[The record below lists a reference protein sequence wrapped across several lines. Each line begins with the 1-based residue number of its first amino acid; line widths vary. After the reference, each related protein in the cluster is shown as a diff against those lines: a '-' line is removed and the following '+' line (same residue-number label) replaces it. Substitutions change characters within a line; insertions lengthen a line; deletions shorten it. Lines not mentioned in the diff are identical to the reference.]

1 MCLTEDVCA
10 YAVCVCARA
19 RAGFN
24 AFRSH
29 RSSRL
34 CKAVYRP
41 CSDRSLLH
49 LVCPCTAK
57 PSNLQTFIGH
67 CSTVQQV
74 QQSTEQK
81 EKRRQKESSD
91 ERQSSNEKACRSKSG
106 WSTHADWEGRVAGV
120 GRVACNVRRTSAQH
134 ACHTA
139 GLLLLSCS
147 PLSTLVHVPT
157 TRII

>member
-1 MCLTEDVCA
+1 MR
-10 YAVCVCARA
+10 VCVCVRAHVRGSMCSEATAVHVCAKQCIGHVQTAVCCTLCAHARPNQA
-19 RAGFN
+19 TCR
-24 AFRSH
+24 
-29 RSSRL
+29 
-34 CKAVYRP
+34 
-41 CSDRSLLH
+41 RSL
-49 LVCPCTAK
+49 V
-57 PSNLQTFIGH
+57 IVR

-91 ERQSSNEKACRSKSG
+91 ERKSSNEKACRSKSG